1 MQKIISVL
9 VKPNSKTES
18 YEILADG
25 ALKIFIK
32 ERPVENKANE
42 AVIKKIAEIYGIPK
56 NKIKIKSG
64 LKSKNKIVGIDE

>member
-18 YEILADG
+18 YEILGDG
-25 ALKIFIK
+25 ILKLFIK
-32 ERPVENKANE
+32 ERPLENRANE
-42 AVIKKIAEIYGIPK
+42 AVIKKIAEIYGITR

-64 LKSKNKIVGIDE
+64 LKSKNKMVVIDE